1 MVTIPS
7 QRRNDVIQQDPR
19 HGRNQVIQKLP
30 PLKSGIFYVDDPH
43 EEFRAKPA
51 PREPLV
57 DRYHGDRNTADERL
71 DDETSGISIQ
81 ESEER
86 VHYVPVSLLST
97 PPTIQPPQK
106 PYGEIVNKDFNELFK
121 KQKRP
126 SPSKHHRAQARGKT
140 TAGKSTRNS
149 VYPLGNPYY
158 RTPSTQYGP
167 SRLEGVL
174 GPRTPLV
181 EAQPSHA
188 FDSRSS
194 STWLPAESYN
204 VHASGREIDYRQE
217 PVIFHVR
224 DSGELVDPSRQQP
237 RHNSETYWEGDSAE
251 PQAREDVRFD
261 PHYTQASTRRP
272 YQGMN
277 GVCGHYVSLL
287 ECPHSNGGWKSA
299 LQCRLSLPSQCEA
312 RSRHVDEWQAGQH
325 SLGTC
330 KRITFHR
337 TGRQIQ
343 MTFLVQAVAFEAL
356 PSRWRRWATLRRS
369 STNCA
374 PKRCQSISNITS
386 ASCLLTISPTTLVSC
401 SRSGNAG

>member
-1 MVTIPS
+1 M
-7 QRRNDVIQQDPR
+7 
-19 HGRNQVIQKLP
+19 IQKLP

-43 EEFRAKPA
+43 EEFRGKPA
-51 PREPLV
+51 APQEPPV
-57 DRYHGDRNTADERL
+57 NRYDGDRNTAGRR
-71 DDETSGISIQ
+71 DDEISGIQ
-81 ESEER
+81 KSEER

-121 KQKRP
+121 KQQRPLRSKRP
-126 SPSKHHRAQARGKT
+126 RSQHRGKISSP
-140 TAGKSTRNS
+140 GKSTRNS

-237 RHNSETYWEGDSAE
+237 RQQTYWEGDSAE

-261 PHYTQASTRRP
+261 PHYTEATRRP

-299 LQCRLSLPSQCEA
+299 QMR
-312 RSRHVDEWQAGQH
+312 GQ
-325 SLGTC
+325 
-330 KRITFHR
+330 
-337 TGRQIQ
+337 
-343 MTFLVQAVAFEAL
+343 V
-356 PSRWRRWATLRRS
+356 
-369 STNCA
+369 
-374 PKRCQSISNITS
+374 S
-386 ASCLLTISPTTLVSC
+386 AC
-401 SRSGNAG
+401 G

>member
-140 TAGKSTRNS
+140 SAGKSSRNS

-237 RHNSETYWEGDSAE
+237 RRHSETYWEGDSAE

-261 PHYTQASTRRP
+261 PQHYTQATRRP

-299 LQCRLSLPSQCEA
+299 QMR
-312 RSRHVDEWQAGQH
+312 GQ
-325 SLGTC
+325 
-330 KRITFHR
+330 
-337 TGRQIQ
+337 
-343 MTFLVQAVAFEAL
+343 V
-356 PSRWRRWATLRRS
+356 
-369 STNCA
+369 
-374 PKRCQSISNITS
+374 S
-386 ASCLLTISPTTLVSC
+386 AC
-401 SRSGNAG
+401 G